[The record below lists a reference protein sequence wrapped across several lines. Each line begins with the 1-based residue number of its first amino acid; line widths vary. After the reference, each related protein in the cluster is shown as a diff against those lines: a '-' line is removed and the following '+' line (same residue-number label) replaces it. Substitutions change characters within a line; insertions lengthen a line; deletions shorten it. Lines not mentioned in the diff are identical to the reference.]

1 MNSGRQSV
9 DPVPPNSMLRNYSSG
24 GVGGGS
30 SSSLGLPA
38 SSPGALQVHEL
49 HVCVICVR
57 VQCKV
62 AELHVYVICVRV
74 QCKVAEHMHHPPL
87 FQMLWHSTSVI
98 YAEFLKHVMH
108 CAMYMLWLCDQQTVS
123 LGAACDRVASAIV
136 PSNMSW

>member
-1 MNSGRQSV
+1 MCVCNV
-9 DPVPPNSMLRNYSSG
+9 KCKV
-24 GVGGGS
+24 
-30 SSSLGLPA
+30 A
-38 SSPGALQVHEL
+38 EL
-49 HVCVICVR
+49 HVYVICVR

>member
-1 MNSGRQSV
+1 V
-9 DPVPPNSMLRNYSSG
+9 Y
-24 GVGGGS
+24 
-30 SSSLGLPA
+30 
-38 SSPGALQVHEL
+38 
-49 HVCVICVR
+49 VICVR

>member
-1 MNSGRQSV
+1 MFAFLFFSQAPGKTGQQQQGTLRSMNSGRQSV

-74 QCKVAEHMHHPPL
+74 QCNVAELHVY
-87 FQMLWHSTSVI
+87 VI
-98 YAEFLKHVMH
+98 CV
-108 CAMYMLWLCDQQTVS
+108 
-123 LGAACDRVASAIV
+123 RVQCK
-136 PSNMSW
+136 M